1 MGLTFDRFFVIHRK
15 DPRHEVVPMNQ
26 LEGQVANGQSRSLT
40 LTKNAKKTWYSKSSK
55 TKFGRNIVIYDTL
68 IYFIYHIHDS
78 FGEWQASCCEHRI
91 LRPEICTCTAS
102 SRVGSRTKAGQ
113 TRQTRQ
119 MFLVEE
125 FLTKSNI
132 YQICTWLELLFFLFL
147 S

>member
-1 MGLTFDRFFVIHRK
+1 MGLTFDRFLWFTGRIQGMKLFLWTSWKVRLRMVSVSPNTDQK
-15 DPRHEVVPMNQ
+15 C
-26 LEGQVANGQSRSLT
+26 
-40 LTKNAKKTWYSKSSK
+40 KKRMIFTSFK

-91 LRPEICTCTAS
+91 LRPEISTCTAS